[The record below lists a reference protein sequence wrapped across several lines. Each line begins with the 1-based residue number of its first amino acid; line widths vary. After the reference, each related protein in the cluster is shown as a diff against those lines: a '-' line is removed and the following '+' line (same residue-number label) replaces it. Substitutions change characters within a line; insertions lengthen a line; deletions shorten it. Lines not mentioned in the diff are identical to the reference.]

1 MTTQTTPPGAGI
13 RQWMGLTVLALPTL
27 VLALDMSVLYL
38 AAPAMTVDLRASSTE
53 QLWII
58 DIYGFMIAGFLIT
71 MGTLGDRIGR
81 RKLLMIGG
89 IVFALAS
96 LAAAFAPSAPILIAA
111 RALLGVAGAT
121 LMPST
126 LALITNMFTV
136 PRQRTA
142 AISIWI
148 SCFMSGMALGPVIG
162 GLLLESFWWGSVFLL
177 AVPVMTLMLAAA
189 PFVLPEYRD
198 ERAGRLDL
206 LSVGLC
212 LATILPLVYGFK
224 QVASH
229 GYAPESIIALA
240 AGAAVGVVFVRRQL
254 TVDEPLINIR
264 LFQNRAFTTTLLA
277 ILIST
282 AAGGGLYLLASQY
295 LQLVQGLSPLHAG
308 LWLIPTGI
316 ASIIGALAAPRLATR
331 FGAGTV
337 VAGGLLVA
345 VAGYILLA
353 LARADTGIALVAT
366 GIALVFFG
374 SGPIS
379 ALGADIVV
387 NTVPPE
393 KAGSAASM
401 SETST
406 ELGISF
412 GVAILGSLSSIIYR
426 RQIVLPDHL
435 STPAQ
440 QTSRE
445 SLSGATDTAQQ
456 VSETTATALIESAH
470 NAFTAGL
477 NTTAIIAAITIAL
490 LTVAMPILTRQRK
503 YPPKFTRSNPRHPTR
518 SD

>member
-308 LWLIPTGI
+308 LWISRPVSP
-316 ASIIGALAAPRLATR
+316 ASSEPSPHPAWQPGLVPALLLQVDSSSPSLATFSLPSHGQIPASR
-331 FGAGTV
+331 SSLPASHWSSSEV
-337 VAGGLLVA
+337 DP
-345 VAGYILLA
+345 Y
-353 LARADTGIALVAT
+353 
-366 GIALVFFG
+366 
-374 SGPIS
+374 PHS
-379 ALGADIVV
+379 A
-387 NTVPPE
+387 
-393 KAGSAASM
+393 
-401 SETST
+401 
-406 ELGISF
+406 
-412 GVAILGSLSSIIYR
+412 
-426 RQIVLPDHL
+426 
-435 STPAQ
+435 
-440 QTSRE
+440 QTSWSTRFHQRRPDQQHLCPKPAPNSE
-445 SLSGATDTAQQ
+445 SPLASRS
-456 VSETTATALIESAH
+456 SE
-470 NAFTAGL
+470 
-477 NTTAIIAAITIAL
+477 
-490 LTVAMPILTRQRK
+490 V
-503 YPPKFTRSNPRHPTR
+503 
-518 SD
+518 